1 MFKSMACSRSLE
13 APHPQE
19 HAVPHAPELTND
31 QYAQSSIYT
40 QEEHYQLARQD
51 FSAATR
57 LYSNDSP
64 QEPRK
69 PHPQSLISFSHFT
82 HDFPPLI
89 TPTSTE
95 WLKLQSPSASDD
107 HHLHTYETSPDQSR
121 QIPPTQRTARTS
133 SSSRGDKADEQK
145 AESKPGK
152 LAKWFEGESEPI
164 KLGLIPSPNKEK
176 ADPFNS
182 TALSL
187 KHRSSTSLKTKST
200 SQITPKPTMATRF
213 SFFSSESSLAN
224 KPAPT
229 ADMDDELFHHE
240 VRAALKP
247 LYSKELHVSSNL
259 RDLQQQAEAIINR
272 LQVAYRERALAL
284 KEATAEKETLF
295 EEAQSAET
303 RSMHLKLQLDET
315 TKKFEEQ
322 DEAMMNL
329 VDELAQVKLAK
340 REAEEALK
348 SSVMLMEQN
357 TPPASTHRIGSIVSA
372 VGFDS
377 EDESLAESVFSRHF
391 NAHSPTMSATS
402 ASTLGSP
409 DGSHFADVQRLVPM
423 PSAARLRIPASQGF
437 TKGISAMTPHRQ
449 RRSANCEDV
458 RAAEAW
464 SVVSKLEKENKGL
477 KQRLKDLEGVLDE
490 CLDDVRTLA
499 RLTKMPW

>member
-1 MFKSMACSRSLE
+1 MACSRTLE
-13 APHPQE
+13 ASHPQE

-31 QYAQSSIYT
+31 QYAKSSICT
-40 QEEHYQLARQD
+40 QEEFSQLARQD
-51 FSAATR
+51 FSAATP
-57 LYSNDSP
+57 LYSIESP
-64 QEPRK
+64 RELRK
-69 PHPQSLISFSHFT
+69 AHPQSLISFSHFT
-82 HDFPPLI
+82 HDLPPLI

-107 HHLHTYETSPDQSR
+107 RRLHAHETSPDQSR
-121 QIPPTQRTARTS
+121 HIPPTQRKVRTS
-133 SSSRGDKADEQK
+133 SSSRGEKVDEQK
-145 AESKPGK
+145 AESQPGK

-182 TALSL
+182 TALSF

-200 SQITPKPTMATRF
+200 SQITPKLTMATRF
-213 SFFSSESSLAN
+213 SFLSSKSSLAN

-229 ADMDDELFHHE
+229 ADMDDESFHLE

-247 LYSKELHVSSNL
+247 LFSKECHVSSNL
-259 RDLQQQAEAIINR
+259 RDLHQLAEAIINR
-272 LQVAYRERALAL
+272 LQVAYRKRALAL
-284 KEATAEKETLF
+284 KEATAEKEALF
-295 EEAQSAET
+295 EEAQSAKT
-303 RSMHLKLQLDET
+303 RSMHLQLQLDET

-357 TPPASTHRIGSIVSA
+357 TPPASTHRIGSIVNA

-377 EDESLAESVFSRHF
+377 EDESLAESVFSRPF

-409 DGSHFADVQRLVPM
+409 DGSHFADVQRLAPM

-437 TKGISAMTPHRQ
+437 TKGISVTTPHRQ
-449 RRSANCEDV
+449 QRCANWEDV

-464 SVVSKLEKENKGL
+464 SVVSQLAEENKGL
-477 KQRLKDLEGVLDE
+477 KQRLKDVEGVLDE
-490 CLDDVRTLA
+490 CLDDVRTLSH
-499 RLTKMPW
+499 LTKQPW